1 MDHNLTM
8 SAKHLSS
15 GWSLIEAMVAMAIFA
30 LVAVSLVSLSAGSLN
45 PWLGRGATNQA
56 EALAQEG
63 LETVRT
69 IKDRAWN
76 ELVFAKSGLSWSGSV
91 WSLTGEN
98 TEETV
103 GIYTRYL
110 EFFEVCRNDQNQIA
124 VCPATR
130 IDPHLKQVKAT
141 VKWGTTPSA
150 KQVVKIL
157 YLANWNSRFWQQDNW
172 IGGAGQT
179 IWLDGTKF
187 DSSENINA
195 STTNAISLELNKTS
209 GWLMS
214 SAFKA
219 NTVSK
224 IQVIEWEGATP
235 LTTKIQFQIRVA
247 PDANGVPGVWSAWYG
262 AEGAGTYFINKQGS
276 LISKLLNDNKWI
288 QYRVELIADGV
299 VTPTLYGV
307 KINYK

>member
-1 MDHNLTM
+1 MP
-8 SAKHLSS
+8 AKHLSS
-15 GWSLIEAMVAMAIFA
+15 GWSLVEAMVAMAIFA

-63 LETVRT
+63 LEATRT

-76 ELVFAKSGLSWSGSV
+76 ELVFAKSGLNWSGSA

-98 TEETV
+98 TEETI
-103 GIYTRYL
+103 GEYTRYL
-110 EFFEVCRNDQNQIA
+110 EFANVCRNDQGQIA

-130 IDPHLKQVKAT
+130 TDPHLKQVKAT
-141 VKWGTTPSA
+141 VKWGVTPLN
-150 KQVVKIL
+150 KQVIKTI
-157 YLANWNSRFWQQDNW
+157 YLANWNSHVWQQINW
-172 IGGAGQT
+172 VGGARQA
-179 IWLDGTKF
+179 IWLDPNKY
-187 DSSENINA
+187 DSSQNIND
-195 STTNAISLELNKTS
+195 SSFGAISLQINEPS

-219 NTVSK
+219 NTIAKV
-224 IQVIEWEGATP
+224 QVIEWDGATP
-235 LTTKIQFQIRVA
+235 LKTKIQFQIRVA

-262 AEGAGTYFINKQGS
+262 AGGAGTYFINKQGS
-276 LISKLLNDNKWI
+276 LISKLLNDKQWF

-299 VTPTLYGV
+299 VTPVLNKV